1 MGFKNVVGILNDIQI
16 FLWNF
21 GDIIWELFQKN
32 FIVLLRNQ
40 YFFIYYHF
48 IFRYIFERNL
58 VRFGSGTLRLN

>member
-32 FIVLLRNQ
+32 YSFVAEH
-40 YFFIYYHF
+40 YFFFYYHF
-48 IFRYIFERNL
+48 IFLYMFERNL